1 MVMLMVLNANFNNIS
16 AISWRSTLLV
26 KEARIPGENHR
37 PVPSHWQTLLHNVV
51 SSKPRHK
58 KKKKRVGTHNLSGDR
73 H

>member
-16 AISWRSTLLV
+16 PISWRSALLV

-58 KKKKRVGTHNLSGDR
+58 RVRTHNLSGDR